1 MKMEHY
7 GNFKDE
13 LKKRTDHAEEVIR
26 RWLPEEKGFART
38 MAETMNYSMCAGG
51 KRLRPVLLLEC
62 CRLFDGDE
70 ALAEPFMA
78 GIEMIHTHSLIHDD
92 LPAIDNDDYRR
103 GRLTAHRVYGE
114 AMGILGGA
122 ALLNY
127 AYETMFRAFDHAP
140 GDARVIQALRIMA
153 EKTGIFGMLGGQSV
167 DVENDGKPL
176 SKEMLDYI
184 YKHKTS
190 ALLEASMMAGAVLGG
205 ADEQELALVESAA
218 SDIGLAFQ
226 IRDDILDV
234 TSTSEELGKPVH
246 SDEKNNKITYVTLFG
261 TEEAS
266 RQVEA
271 LSESAVSSLEKLNRK
286 NEFLTALVREM
297 AGRRK

>member
-1 MKMEHY
+1 
-7 GNFKDE
+7 
-13 LKKRTDHAEEVIR
+13 
-26 RWLPEEKGFART
+26 
-38 MAETMNYSMCAGG
+38 
-51 KRLRPVLLLEC
+51 
-62 CRLFDGDE
+62 
-70 ALAEPFMA
+70 
-78 GIEMIHTHSLIHDD
+78 
-92 LPAIDNDDYRR
+92 
-103 GRLTAHRVYGE
+103 
-114 AMGILGGA
+114 
-122 ALLNY
+122 
-127 AYETMFRAFDHAP
+127 
-140 GDARVIQALRIMA
+140 
-153 EKTGIFGMLGGQSV
+153 
-167 DVENDGKPL
+167 
-176 SKEMLDYI
+176 
-184 YKHKTS
+184 
-190 ALLEASMMAGAVLGG
+190 MMAGAVLGG
-205 ADEQELALVESAA
+205 ADEQELDLVESAA

>member
-1 MKMEHY
+1 MWMWKMTASFKQ
-7 GNFKDE
+7 GN
-13 LKKRTDHAEEVIR
+13 
-26 RWLPEEKGFART
+26 
-38 MAETMNYSMCAGG
+38 AG
-51 KRLRPVLLLEC
+51 LYLQ
-62 CRLFDGDE
+62 
-70 ALAEPFMA
+70 
-78 GIEMIHTHSLIHDD
+78 TQ
-92 LPAIDNDDYRR
+92 N
-103 GRLTAHRVYGE
+103 
-114 AMGILGGA
+114 
-122 ALLNY
+122 
-127 AYETMFRAFDHAP
+127 
-140 GDARVIQALRIMA
+140 
-153 EKTGIFGMLGGQSV
+153 
-167 DVENDGKPL
+167 L
-176 SKEMLDYI
+176 S
-184 YKHKTS
+184 S
-190 ALLEASMMAGAVLGG
+190 SGSSMMAGAVLGG